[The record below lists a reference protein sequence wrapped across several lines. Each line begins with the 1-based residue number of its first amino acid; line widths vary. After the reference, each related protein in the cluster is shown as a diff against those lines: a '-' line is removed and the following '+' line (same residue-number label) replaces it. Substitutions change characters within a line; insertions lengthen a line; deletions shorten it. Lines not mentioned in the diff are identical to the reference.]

1 MNARQKSRAEMLA
14 TTRAF
19 LDQNTEVWSSVPIIA
34 NVKTQLDSVI
44 QEIIHHQEAQEAS
57 QVFLGSNKL
66 ALKKA
71 VAEKA
76 DILNDILASY
86 AEIEDNAALLEKSN
100 KSFSDFN
107 RLPYQDFQTVVKET
121 IQLLD
126 DNLASLAD
134 YGVSE
139 DQVTDLKNSFDD
151 FMSISGEPRLYK
163 VASVQATKAHEDLFT
178 QASDL
183 LKSKLDR
190 LMKRYKT
197 ANTNFYN
204 GYVASRVLV
213 N

>member
-1 MNARQKSRAEMLA
+1 MLA
-14 TTRAF
+14 TTRTF
-19 LDQNTEVWSSVPIIA
+19 LDLNTDVWSGVPIIA
-34 NVKTQLDSVI
+34 TVKTELDSVI

-163 VASVQATKAHEDLFT
+163 VASVQATKALEDLFT

>member
-34 NVKTQLDSVI
+34 NVKTQLDGVI

-163 VASVQATKAHEDLFT
+163 VASVQATKALEDLFT